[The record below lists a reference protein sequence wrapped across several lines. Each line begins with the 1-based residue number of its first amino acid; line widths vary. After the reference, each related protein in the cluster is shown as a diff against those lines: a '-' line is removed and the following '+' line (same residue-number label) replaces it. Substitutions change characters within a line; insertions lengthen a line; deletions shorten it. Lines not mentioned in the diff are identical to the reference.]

1 MSIISDQ
8 PEYWLIHTIIYIIV
22 MEIELIFLAFIMIR
36 QKNSIFWYV
45 TENTLAF
52 TSDESI
58 HLQLVLCNHI

>member
-1 MSIISDQ
+1 
-8 PEYWLIHTIIYIIV
+8 